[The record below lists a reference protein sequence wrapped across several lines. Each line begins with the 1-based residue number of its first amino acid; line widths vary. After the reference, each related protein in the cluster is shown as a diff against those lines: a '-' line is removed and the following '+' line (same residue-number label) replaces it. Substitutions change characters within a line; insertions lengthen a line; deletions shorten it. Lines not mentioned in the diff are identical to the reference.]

1 MTLLF
6 KIYSR
11 RDHDHEILQNIYKFP
26 FNLYYFC
33 KYNNSN
39 NNNQMTFTSVMI
51 KVITEIVIIMTV
63 MIKIKTILAIM
74 LIRSIMN
81 SLNESIIIDINMV
94 NSF

>member
-1 MTLLF
+1 
-6 KIYSR
+6 
-11 RDHDHEILQNIYKFP
+11 
-26 FNLYYFC
+26 
-33 KYNNSN
+33 
-39 NNNQMTFTSVMI
+39 MTFTSVMI